1 MNQYQNKSLDQLLE
15 MISQVSNRLIELG
28 SVVDIKHRCE
38 LLSIMAEV
46 MKDESLWLSCC
57 LNLILLLLRSFLIDY
72 ELYYYFLFCG
82 KYVGYFCLVRS
93 YVLTIHGVF
102 ENLFCNFFRTWDCIL
117 FICHINFPTLLF
129 IWYDIHYIIIQFDF

>member
-46 MKDESLWLSCC
+46 MKDESL
-57 LNLILLLLRSFLIDY
+57 
-72 ELYYYFLFCG
+72 
-82 KYVGYFCLVRS
+82 
-93 YVLTIHGVF
+93 
-102 ENLFCNFFRTWDCIL
+102 
-117 FICHINFPTLLF
+117 
-129 IWYDIHYIIIQFDF
+129 